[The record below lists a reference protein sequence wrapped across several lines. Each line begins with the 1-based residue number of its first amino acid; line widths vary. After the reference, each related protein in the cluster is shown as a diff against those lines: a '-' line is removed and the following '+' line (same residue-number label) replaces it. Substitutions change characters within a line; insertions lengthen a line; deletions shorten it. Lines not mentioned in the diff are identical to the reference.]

1 MAAMGGNLNEASLG
15 IILLCLVITGLGLP
29 FPEIMF
35 IAAAGVVS
43 ERSGLSVV
51 YPIVSCSIAV
61 LLGDLALFYLAR
73 TLGPAAVRRR
83 PLRWLLPPRIRPR
96 IEALF
101 TRHGSMAIFVARHLA
116 GVRAA
121 TYALAGM
128 HRMRLAQ
135 FVLWDVLAILV
146 SVPVFA
152 SLGFYFSTRLDQL
165 EGHIQ
170 HAHGAIAA
178 LVAVCAV
185 AYLGYYWLRRRRERA
200 GEARD
205 RTDSRDT

>member
-1 MAAMGGNLNEASLG
+1 MATLGGNPNEASLG

-43 ERSGLSVV
+43 ERSGLSVAF
-51 YPIVSCSIAV
+51 PIVSCSIAV

-73 TLGPAAVRRR
+73 YLGPAAVRRR
-83 PLRWLLPPRIRPR
+83 PLRWVLPPKIRPR
-96 IEALF
+96 IDALF
-101 TRHGSMAIFVARHLA
+101 ARHGSMAIFVARHLA

-128 HRMRLAQ
+128 HRMPLAQ
-135 FVLWDVLAILV
+135 FVIWDVLAILV

-152 SLGFYFSTRLDQL
+152 SLGFYFSTRVDEL
-165 EGHIQ
+165 EEHIQ
-170 HAHGAIAA
+170 HAHGVIAA
-178 LVAVCAV
+178 VVGVCV
-185 AYLGYYWLRRRRERA
+185 LGYLAHYWLRKRRERA
-200 GEARD
+200 NEARGGAD
-205 RTDSRDT
+205 GGDA

>member
-1 MAAMGGNLNEASLG
+1 MATLGGNLNEASLG

-43 ERSGLSVV
+43 ERSGLSVAF
-51 YPIVSCSIAV
+51 PIVSCSIAV

-73 TLGPAAVRRR
+73 YLGPAAVRRR
-83 PLRWLLPPRIRPR
+83 PLRWLLPPKIRPR
-96 IEALF
+96 IDALF
-101 TRHGSMAIFVARHLA
+101 ARHGSMAIFVARHLA

-135 FVLWDVLAILV
+135 FVVWDVLAILV

-152 SLGFYFSTRLDQL
+152 SLGFYFSTRVDQL
-165 EGHIQ
+165 EGHIH
-170 HAHGAIAA
+170 HAHLVIAA
-178 LVAVCAV
+178 VVAACLL
-185 AYLGYYWLRRRRERA
+185 AYLVHYWLRKRRER
-200 GEARD
+200 EARSHRD
-205 RTDSRDT
+205 RGNP

>member
-205 RTDSRDT
+205 RTDSRDA